1 LISAPP
7 SLVAASPYPPPAPA
21 PAAVTDLDF
30 LGVGIGV
37 CGSVFINVGNNLVAM
52 SAGGSGDGPR
62 LSAIGWLVFS
72 LGTLSVFAA
81 FAFAAAAVVASL
93 ESLQF
98 VVNLLFNY
106 LVKRVEI
113 TWRMSLGTILI
124 LVGTAIVVANGPRQ
138 EELVTPLATLVD
150 NWANPIWLIWLGAVL
165 ALALSAEYV
174 HRRYL
179 RGLEAGRELWRPELI
194 LPLSYS
200 LASAPVGTQVQV
212 MSKCFAGC
220 VKIIAEGGDT
230 AANLLS
236 SWYLYV
242 TVLLLI
248 GSGAFW
254 IIRLN
259 RALVTYDPILIIP
272 MLQSFFILSATL
284 SGGFYF
290 QEFKTLSTA
299 NAVFFASG
307 ILVELGGLALLA
319 SPSSAASRQEE
330 DAACASSTVAPL
342 QSADLFGV
350 VADDPS
356 SAQHGRRSFGST
368 PYVVEPRSAEGL

>member
-1 LISAPP
+1 MWTGGDFTAKWALSAARGNALSFHRSLGSAGRRPLARLSAANHMTLISAPP

-150 NWANPIWLIWLGAVL
+150 NWANPIWVRGTPHATSLPSPRQAQQRLACCAADS
-165 ALALSAEYV
+165 ALATNPPRGRLS
-174 HRRYL
+174 RRSSY
-179 RGLEAGRELWRPELI
+179 GLAPSSPSHCPPNTSTDATCEGWRRTHCR
-194 LPLSYS
+194 
-200 LASAPVGTQVQV
+200 ARTSALGPRL
-212 MSKCFAGC
+212 
-220 VKIIAEGGDT
+220 
-230 AANLLS
+230 LLS
-236 SWYLYV
+236 PEHR
-242 TVLLLI
+242 LL
-248 GSGAFW
+248 
-254 IIRLN
+254 R
-259 RALVTYDPILIIP
+259 
-272 MLQSFFILSATL
+272 L
-284 SGGFYF
+284 SGSQPTVRIPISIWAGDG
-290 QEFKTLSTA
+290 S
-299 NAVFFASG
+299 SG
-307 ILVELGGLALLA
+307 G
-319 SPSSAASRQEE
+319 PSS
-330 DAACASSTVAPL
+330 SSHSPTRSPRRPWV
-342 QSADLFGV
+342 
-350 VADDPS
+350 
-356 SAQHGRRSFGST
+356 RRS
-368 PYVVEPRSAEGL
+368 R